1 MKSEP
6 PILQFENV
14 RYTYPGHTEPALD
27 NMSLALPA
35 GKRIVVL
42 GHNGAGKSSLFLH
55 CNGILAPQSGTVRF
69 QGRPLKY
76 ARSDLR
82 ELRKHVGIVFQ
93 SADEQLFS
101 ASVQQDIS
109 FGPLNLGLSESAAR
123 QRVQEAAE
131 QCEIS
136 HLLDRPTHALSG
148 GEKARAALAGV
159 LAMDPEVL
167 LVDEPTASLDPLMR
181 RKLFA
186 IFEKLTARGKTIV
199 LATHELELAH
209 YWADYIVIMHRGR
222 VLGEGASETI
232 LSDQNMLSL
241 ISLDRPWYSDMRK
254 VRNRADFV
262 QEAAPVQGHCPHH
275 SQKEEPY
282 VSYHIPA
289 GT

>member
-1 MKSEP
+1 MKIEP
-6 PILQFENV
+6 PILQFDNV
-14 RYTYPGHTEPALD
+14 LFTYPGHTMPALD
-27 NMSLALPA
+27 HLSLALPA

-55 CNGILAPQSGTVRF
+55 CNGILAPQSGVVRF

-101 ASVQQDIS
+101 ASVRQDIS
-109 FGPLNLGLSESAAR
+109 FGPLILGLSESETR
-123 QRVQEAAE
+123 QRVQEAAG
-131 QCEIS
+131 QCEIV

-181 RKLFA
+181 RKLFS

-222 VLGEGASETI
+222 VLGEGESEVI
-232 LSDQNMLSL
+232 LADENLLAL
-241 ISLDRPWYSDMRK
+241 IGLERPWYTGLRDKRSSADLLDAPSIEMVRFCRASRK
-254 VRNRADFV
+254 NGTCAL
-262 QEAAPVQGHCPHH
+262 PL
-275 SQKEEPY
+275 QKTY
-282 VSYHIPA
+282 
-289 GT
+289 